1 MFFHLTEDMRLR
13 RPVDERNDEVH
24 YQYRV
29 RHALGITAP
38 GAYQRS
44 EDAAADGED
53 YLPAARHR
61 RRDVVG
67 RHEDSAEQQSA
78 RKHLIERRHRTL
90 KNKAQHRD
98 GSDVD
103 DGDVPFDYVLPE
115 KDAEAYQ
122 KGYRR
127 GLSDASADASDEEV
141 LKARELV
148 ERARLDKRERRRA
161 GDPVYRPGRHR
172 HGPAGQHH
180 RAARERGVHDVA
192 AEAAEEMF
200 DDYHSE
206 KAAEHRHPE
215 RNGRR
220 QVVGEKQPRDR
231 RGKVVHRAGLLD
243 RLFPEVLKKH
253 ARGDAD
259 RHDNSGAEAEEIY
272 AGEPGGGEGREHP
285 SHDLLSVERGVD
297 VRRA

>member
-1 MFFHLTEDMRLR
+1 MRLR
-13 RPVDERNDEVH
+13 RPVDKRNDEVH

-29 RHALGITAP
+29 RHALGIAAP
-38 GAYQRS
+38 GAYQRR

-67 RHEDSAEQQSA
+67 RHEDSAEQQAA
-78 RKHLIERRHRTL
+78 RKHFVKRRYGPAEDH
-90 KNKAQHRD
+90 AEHRD
-98 GSDVD
+98 RRDVD
-103 DGDVPFDYVLPE
+103 DGDVPFDYVFPE

-122 KGYRR
+122 KGYRG
-127 GLSDASADASDEEV
+127 GLSDAAADAADEEV

-148 ERARLDKRERRRA
+148 ERPRLDKRERRRA
-161 GDPVYRPGRHR
+161 GDPVDRPGRHR
-172 HGPAGQHH
+172 HGPARQHH

-200 DDYHSE
+200 DDNHRE
-206 KAAEHRHPE
+206 EAAQDRHPE

-243 RLFPEVLKKH
+243 RLFPEILKKH

-259 RHDNSGAEAEEIY
+259 RHDNRGAEAEEIY